1 MAVWFLYILH
11 YGGSNSC
18 VVYTGCYFIPSKNNY
33 GPKSNL
39 KLSNVNKNN
48 LIKDKGDKMLKR
60 YLVTITIV
68 TIFLCT
74 FMITYAQEKKEEVED
89 LNVQSEDV
97 EKYMEVIAS
106 DSAMRIEMMN
116 LIIEK
121 CQGNDEALLGVG
133 KTIIRNPEMHN
144 MMKKML
150 KNDENIKVRTKTDG
164 ISEENEIMESTKK
177 ITKPKYDSNKK

>member
-1 MAVWFLYILH
+1 
-11 YGGSNSC
+11 
-18 VVYTGCYFIPSKNNY
+18 
-33 GPKSNL
+33 
-39 KLSNVNKNN
+39 
-48 LIKDKGDKMLKR
+48 MLKK

-68 TIFLCT
+68 TIFLST

-89 LNVQSEDV
+89 LNVQSENV

-121 CQGNDEALLGVG
+121 CQGNEEALIGIG

-150 KNDENIKVRTKTDG
+150 KNDKNIKSRTKTDG
-164 ISEENEIMESTKK
+164 ISKENEIMESTKK
-177 ITKPKYDSNKK
+177 ITKPKYDSNIK

>member
-1 MAVWFLYILH
+1 
-11 YGGSNSC
+11 
-18 VVYTGCYFIPSKNNY
+18 
-33 GPKSNL
+33 
-39 KLSNVNKNN
+39 
-48 LIKDKGDKMLKR
+48 MLKK

-68 TIFLCT
+68 TIFLST

-89 LNVQSEDV
+89 LNVQSENV

-121 CQGNDEALLGVG
+121 CQGNDEALIGIG

-150 KNDENIKVRTKTDG
+150 KNDKNIKIRTKTDG
-164 ISEENEIMESTKK
+164 ISKENEIMESTKK
-177 ITKPKYDSNKK
+177 ITKPKYDSTIK

>member
-1 MAVWFLYILH
+1 
-11 YGGSNSC
+11 
-18 VVYTGCYFIPSKNNY
+18 
-33 GPKSNL
+33 
-39 KLSNVNKNN
+39 
-48 LIKDKGDKMLKR
+48 MLKK

-68 TIFLCT
+68 TIFLST

-89 LNVQSEDV
+89 LNVQSENV

-121 CQGNDEALLGVG
+121 CQGNDEALIGIG

-150 KNDENIKVRTKTDG
+150 KNDKNIKIRTKTDG
-164 ISEENEIMESTKK
+164 ISKENEIMESTKK
-177 ITKPKYDSNKK
+177 ITKPKYDSNIK